1 MTERFILIFTLLIAV
16 LIMACGQSEP
26 VPIPATPT
34 PQIVVVTATSEPTP
48 VSEIPTPQVI
58 MATATSQPASTSP
71 TPQPTYT
78 PYPTQ
83 IPLPTYTPYPTTT
96 TSQMIVV
103 TATSEPTPIPA
114 TPTTEPITVVTPSSA
129 TPTPLIVLP
138 TFVPTATP
146 EPVVMSDCVKN
157 GEVSQTVI
165 PTLTNG
171 TTELSEPLPGIIF
184 QDTIKGSGNIEER
197 AWVFT
202 QLPYE
207 HCKTD
212 DPWRPEFLIIGD
224 QEVDLVPRESDEYIS
239 MVFSLGLYERKTKE
253 IYHREDSYTRFAPAP
268 CYKPE
273 RGFLTI
279 NCLGSILRA
288 EDPEAVLYI
297 WSNRDNCKFPV
308 VCNFPQWVETEWEWK
323 LVSTARP
330 GTGTSIYREPSFWF
344 MPLDEP
350 VPSVFAVVKRQ

>member
-1 MTERFILIFTLLIAV
+1 MPERLGFIAILSIVIAS
-16 LIMACGQSEP
+16 IACGQSEP
-26 VPIPATPT
+26 IPVP
-34 PQIVVVTATSEPTP
+34 VT
-48 VSEIPTPQVI
+48 PTPQVI
-58 MATATSQPASTSP
+58 VVTATPEPELTLAPPIQAPL
-71 TPQPTYT
+71 PTYT

-103 TATSEPTPIPA
+103 TETSEPTPIPA
-114 TPTTEPITVVTPSSA
+114 TPTPEPATMVAPSSA
-129 TPTPLIVLP
+129 TITPLIVLP

-239 MVFSLGLYERKTKE
+239 MVFFSR
-253 IYHREDSYTRFAPAP
+253 I
-268 CYKPE
+268 
-273 RGFLTI
+273 
-279 NCLGSILRA
+279 
-288 EDPEAVLYI
+288 V
-297 WSNRDNCKFPV
+297 
-308 VCNFPQWVETEWEWK
+308 
-323 LVSTARP
+323 
-330 GTGTSIYREPSFWF
+330 
-344 MPLDEP
+344 
-350 VPSVFAVVKRQ
+350 